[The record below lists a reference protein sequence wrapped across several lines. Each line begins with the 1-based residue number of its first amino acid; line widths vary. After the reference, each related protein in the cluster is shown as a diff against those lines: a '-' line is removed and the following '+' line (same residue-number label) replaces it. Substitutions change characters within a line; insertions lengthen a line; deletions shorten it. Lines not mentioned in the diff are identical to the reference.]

1 MKITN
6 VSTSVLT
13 FGYGKDAESVLPG
26 ETSSDLKLAADD
38 PYVVAHL
45 TAQNI
50 TVTGREASKATE
62 AAGVRAS

>member
-6 VSTSVLT
+6 TSNQHLT
-13 FGYGKDAESVLPG
+13 FGYGDEAETVPPG
-26 ETSSDLKLAADD
+26 ETSSDLKLKADD

-50 TVTGREASKATE
+50 TVTGRDASKATE
-62 AAGVRAS
+62 AAGVRA

>member
-6 VSTSVLT
+6 NCSSTLT
-13 FGYGKDAESVLPG
+13 FGYGKDAESVPPG

-45 TAQNI
+45 NAQNI
-50 TVTGREASKATE
+50 TVSGREASKATE
-62 AAGVRAS
+62 AARA